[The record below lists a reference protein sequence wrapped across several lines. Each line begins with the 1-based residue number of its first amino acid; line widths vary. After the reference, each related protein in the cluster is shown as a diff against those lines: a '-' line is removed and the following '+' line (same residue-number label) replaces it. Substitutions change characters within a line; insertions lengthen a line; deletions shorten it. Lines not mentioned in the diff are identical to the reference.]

1 MIVAQTNMKK
11 YPKTCTNCK
20 FAYGC
25 GYTKVSH
32 GNFTYRVKKRIF
44 TNKKIPYEYVKEKN
58 N

>member
-1 MIVAQTNMKK
+1 MKK

-32 GNFTYRVKKRIF
+32 GNFTYRVKKCIF
-44 TNKKIPYEYVKEKN
+44 TNQPLKGDSATMVTKLEIQKYE
-58 N
+58 